1 MEVLSV
7 LLVGS
12 VVTWLMYQNINKVTA
27 KLETD
32 KGGSFEA
39 YAAFASKIT
48 DHIRKVKNDLDKDIE
63 TYYPR
68 FKPQE
73 NCDTQKTVKDLL
85 DLIRKTA
92 VFETVM
98 ARRKTPKEVEAALGQ
113 ILGEL
118 DEIIRKSCADGDR
131 LAEEVKES
139 LYKEYQKIH
148 TS

>member
-12 VVTWLMYQNINKVTA
+12 VVTWLMYQNINKITA
-27 KLETD
+27 NLEVE
-32 KGGSFEA
+32 KEGSFEA
-39 YAAFASKIT
+39 YATFASKIT

-68 FKPQE
+68 FKPHE
-73 NCDTQKTVKDLL
+73 HCDTQKTVKELL

-113 ILGEL
+113 ILGEF
-118 DEIIRKSCADGDR
+118 DAIIRNNCTDGDR

-148 TS
+148 SS